1 MKVVVPVQS
10 MEGEESTVS
19 SCKSAKLFAVLELGE
34 GLNIKRLEFVE
45 KIDNLFFDY
54 IVTSDKNDELDLAFD
69 LGARA
74 LLAMPGMDIEQIVEA
89 MMFRELDEIV

>member
-1 MKVVVPVQS
+1 MRVVVPVRS
-10 MEGEESTVS
+10 AEGEESVVLPY
-19 SCKSAKLFAVLELGE
+19 KKAKLFALLELGE
-34 GLNIKRLEFVE
+34 GMKIEKLEFVE
-45 KIDNLFFDY
+45 NIDNLFFDY
-54 IVTSDKNDELDLAFD
+54 IVTPDKNDELELAFD